1 MIKITVEDAFIG
13 ERLDAYMALLLPEY
27 SRGVIQTWIKSEKVL
42 VNQKVVKNNYRLKED
57 DEIEYEIT
65 EADTS
70 ITPIE
75 MDLDIVY
82 EDDVMM
88 VVNKPKGLIVHPSP
102 TTLNQATLVHG
113 LMAYTDQLSNIN
125 GDLRPGIVHRLDKDT
140 SGLLMIAKTNEAHEI
155 LVEAL
160 KDREIDREYMAL
172 VHHPFN
178 HQSAL
183 VDAPIGRDLKN
194 RQRMAVTD
202 VNSKV
207 AKTHITLVENFK
219 EYALL
224 KCKLDTGRTHQI
236 RVHCSYIDHP
246 LVGDQTYSYKNT
258 PKADG
263 QCLHAFKLG
272 FTHPITKERM
282 EFTSEAPQVML
293 DMIEAARNELI

>member
-1 MIKITVEDAFIG
+1 MIKLIVEDEFVK
-13 ERLDAYMALLLPEY
+13 ERVDAYMALLLPEY
-27 SRGVIQTWIKSEKVL
+27 SRGVIQTWIENEKVL
-42 VNQKVVKNNYRLKED
+42 VNGKAVKNNYRLKLD
-57 DEIEYEIT
+57 DEIAYEIT

-70 ITPIE
+70 IKPVK

-82 EDDVMM
+82 EDDQLM

-102 TTLNQATLVHG
+102 STLNQVTLAHG
-113 LMAYTDQLSNIN
+113 LLAYTDQLSDVN

-140 SGLLMIAKTNEAHEI
+140 SGLLLIAKTNETHEY

-183 VDAPIGRDLKN
+183 IDAPIGRDPKN

-202 VNSKV
+202 RNSKV
-207 AKTHITLVENFK
+207 AKTHIELMENFK

-224 KCKLDTGRTHQI
+224 KCILDTGRTHQI
-236 RVHCSYIDHP
+236 RVHCSYIKHP
-246 LVGDQTYSYKNT
+246 LVGDYTYSYKNT
-258 PKADG
+258 PDANG
-263 QCLHAFKLG
+263 QCLHAYKIG
-272 FTHPITKERM
+272 FVHPVTKEKM
-282 EFTSEAPQVML
+282 SFTKEAPEVMTS
-293 DMIEAARNELI
+293 MIEAARNELI